1 MVMHA
6 HGCLCFLPK
15 LCGPRQRKPQDDRP
29 VGKPS
34 ASDLLYLPGEH
45 SPPPPPL
52 TQLAPGEDSPVSWD
66 VGVGRAWELFRQA
79 VVFEAG
85 SNILRLLRI
94 PPCQPHPYFPGRV
107 PAPHPQREGPRSCVC
122 VVGGEV
128 CTLPALLCKQPVC
141 SLCSLRCS
149 PCVLGTSFSTA
160 SSTCSASPRDLQ
172 VGDEGPG

>member
-1 MVMHA
+1 MSVVMHA

-94 PPCQPHPYFPGRV
+94 PPCQPHPYFPRQSSGSPSSERR
-107 PAPHPQREGPRSCVC
+107 AP
-122 VVGGEV
+122 
-128 CTLPALLCKQPVC
+128 LLCV
-141 SLCSLRCS
+141 RCGWGG
-149 PCVLGTSFSTA
+149 LHTA
-160 SSTCSASPRDLQ
+160 RPA
-172 VGDEGPG
+172 V